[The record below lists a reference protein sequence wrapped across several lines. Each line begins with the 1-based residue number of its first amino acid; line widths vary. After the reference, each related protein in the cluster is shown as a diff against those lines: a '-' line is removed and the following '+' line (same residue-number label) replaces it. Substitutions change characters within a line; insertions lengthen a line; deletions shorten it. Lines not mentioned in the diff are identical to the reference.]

1 MHNMHT
7 ESVIA
12 HWEEVSKIRHTKED
26 SMETD
31 SPKTIT
37 PQTLALISAGIVLNM
52 VIGTIVHVLKIPVY
66 LDAVGTIAVTLLAG
80 VSAGM
85 ITGVL
90 SFVFA
95 GLVTNPVLPW
105 FSGTQAAIA
114 IYCGVVAARGGFAS
128 YPRTALSGIGLGVIA
143 GVVSAP
149 VIVYL
154 FGGITGSGAS
164 LIVAF
169 LLASGRSLLQSVL
182 LSGVAAEPVDKLL
195 QCLLAVWLLRG
206 LPKGILD
213 HFREGYLIQNGFIR
227 A

>member
-1 MHNMHT
+1 M
-7 ESVIA
+7 
-12 HWEEVSKIRHTKED
+12 EEQPGARGPVPTAMRS
-26 SMETD
+26 
-31 SPKTIT
+31 
-37 PQTLALISAGIVLNM
+37 QTLTLVSVGIVLNM
-52 VIGTIVHVLKIPVY
+52 AIGTLVHVLKLPVY
-66 LDAVGTIAVTLLAG
+66 LDAVGTIIVTLLAG
-80 VSAGM
+80 IPAGV
-85 ITGVL
+85 ITGVF
-90 SFVFA
+90 SFLLG

-114 IYCGVVAARGGFAS
+114 IYCGLLAARGAFSS
-128 YPRTALSGIGLGVIA
+128 YTRTALTGVGLGVVA

-195 QCLLAVWLLRG
+195 QCLLATWLLHG
-206 LPKGILD
+206 VPKTILGQ
-213 HFREGYLIQNGFIR
+213 FREGYLIRNGFIR